1 METKR
6 VWVLY
11 TKAECP
17 QLNVVAQNSVYSFK
31 SENAI
36 ISVGDVVYIYSLYL
50 GKMRFKT
57 IVSSITNNYTIYLS
71 IEHVYRGKELST
83 IENLNN
89 RPIHNLLFEIT
100 DKSLALFIETK
111 FEQDKIEQ
119 QYKLP
124 RKPQN
129 TSAGAKDSKMP
140 IGLVISIICIAIV
153 LIGLLV
159 LIIWWLD
166 GSLIFAICAFI
177 GLCGMVG
184 KELFK

>member
-36 ISVGDVVYIYSLYL
+36 IAVGDIVYIYSLYL

-119 QYKLP
+119 QHKLP

-129 TSAGAKDSKMP
+129 TSA
-140 IGLVISIICIAIV
+140 VISIICIAIV